1 MQSIKTRLALE
12 ASGEYLKWAEL
23 TNAPLV
29 ISQTIQHV
37 VFTATTIKMQEHKYE

>member
-1 MQSIKTRLALE
+1 MQSIKTRLTLE
-12 ASGEYLKWAEL
+12 AGAEYLKRAEL

-37 VFTATTIKMQEHKYE
+37 IFAAN